1 MQFIARRDPFLK
13 PYEYIRPPELCKKNS
28 TLPKHTDLQY
38 TQHDIRYMHDAIR
51 ITMEEQKQ
59 SYPKSAQAF
68 TEAQNFLPGGVDS
81 PVRAFGGVD
90 VEPLFI
96 SAANGSKI
104 YDIDGN
110 EYIDYVGSWGPMI
123 LGHVHPRV
131 IEAIEAAV
139 KKGTSFGAPTLAETA
154 LAKRIV
160 NAFDSVEKVRL
171 LGSGTES
178 VMTAIRLARGYTK
191 KDLIIK
197 MAGCYHG
204 HSDSMLVAAGSGLAE
219 TGRPSSAGIP
229 DLIAELTIVIPY
241 NDIDAAETTF
251 QKHKGKIA
259 AVLVEPVAANMG
271 VVPPVDGYLQGLR
284 NLCDQNEALLIFDE
298 VITGFRIAYG
308 GAQELFG
315 VKADTTCLGKI
326 TGGGL
331 PLAAVGGRR
340 DIMDMLAP
348 AGTVYQAGTLSGN
361 PIATAAANATLD
373 ILEKGNCYEQL
384 EATSALLEKGL
395 SDAAKDAGIPLTINR
410 VGSIMSCFFTD
421 RPVRNF
427 ADVQSTNIKQF
438 KRFFAEMLK
447 LGVYLAPSAYEAMF
461 VSLAHTEQDIEKTT
475 KAAQKAF
482 HKIIN

>member
-1 MQFIARRDPFLK
+1 M
-13 PYEYIRPPELCKKNS
+13 PE
-28 TLPKHTDLQY
+28 TGDLQY
-38 TQHDIRYMHDAIR
+38 TQHDIRYTHDVIR
-51 ITMEEQKQ
+51 IMMEERKE

-68 TEAQNFLPGGVDS
+68 TEAKNFLPGGVNS

-96 SAANGSKI
+96 AAAKGSKI

-123 LGHVHPRV
+123 LGHAHPKV
-131 IEAIEAAV
+131 IKAIQAAV

-154 LAKRIV
+154 LAEKII
-160 NAFDSVEKVRL
+160 NAFDSIEKVRL
-171 LGSGTES
+171 LNSGTEA
-178 VMTAIRLARGYTK
+178 VMTAIRLARAYTK

-219 TGRPSSAGIP
+219 TATASSAGVP
-229 DLIAELTIVIPY
+229 DSIAELTVVIPY
-241 NDIDAAETTF
+241 NDIDAAETAF

-271 VVPPVDGYLQGLR
+271 VVPPVEGYLQSLR
-284 NLCDQNEALLIFDE
+284 NLCNAEKVLLIFDE

-315 VKADTTCLGKI
+315 VKADITCLGKI
-326 TGGGL
+326 IGGGL
-331 PLAAVGGRR
+331 PLAALGARA

-348 AGTVYQAGTLSGN
+348 AGAVYQAGTLSGN

-373 ILEKGNCYEQL
+373 ILAKGDCYNKL
-384 EATSALLEKGL
+384 EATSALLEAGL
-395 SDAAKDAGIPLTINR
+395 NEAAKDAGVPVTINR

-438 KRFFAEMLK
+438 KRFFAEMLRQ
-447 LGVYLAPSAYEAMF
+447 GVYLAPSAYEAMF
-461 VSLAHTEQDIEKTT
+461 VSLAHTKQDIEKTI

-482 HKIIN
+482 HKIVD

>member
-1 MQFIARRDPFLK
+1 MMKERR
-13 PYEYIRPPELCKKNS
+13 E
-28 TLPKHTDLQY
+28 
-38 TQHDIRYMHDAIR
+38 
-51 ITMEEQKQ
+51 

-68 TEAQNFLPGGVDS
+68 SNAKSLLPGGVNS

-90 VEPLFI
+90 VGPLFI
-96 SAANGSKI
+96 AAAMGSKI

-123 LGHVHPRV
+123 LGHAHPKV
-131 IEAIEAAV
+131 IEAIQAAV

-154 LAKRIV
+154 LAERIV

-171 LGSGTES
+171 LSSGTEA
-178 VMTAIRLARGYTK
+178 VMTTIRLARGYTK

-204 HSDSMLVAAGSGLAE
+204 HSDSMLAAAGSGLAE
-219 TGRPSSAGIP
+219 AGRPSSAGIP
-229 DLIAELTIVIPY
+229 GSIAGMTIVIPY
-241 NDIDAAETTF
+241 NDIEAVEAALR
-251 QKHKGKIA
+251 KYKGKIA

-271 VVPPVDGYLQGLR
+271 VVPPVKGYLRSLR
-284 NLCDQNEALLIFDE
+284 NLCDAEGTLLIFDE

-315 VKADTTCLGKI
+315 VKADITCLGKI
-326 TGGGL
+326 IGGGL
-331 PLAAVGGRR
+331 PLAALGGRA

-348 AGTVYQAGTLSGN
+348 AGPVYQAGTLSGN

-373 ILEKGNCYEQL
+373 ILSKGDCYEKLEVISAML
-384 EATSALLEKGL
+384 EAGL
-395 SDAAKDAGIPLTINR
+395 NDAAEDAGVAVTINR

-421 RPVRNF
+421 SPVRNF
-427 ADVQSTNIKQF
+427 ADVQSTDIKRF

-447 LGVYLAPSAYEAMF
+447 QGIYLAPSAYEAMF
-461 VSLAHTEQDIEKTT
+461 ISLAHTKQDIEKTIN
-475 KAAQKAF
+475 AAQKAF
-482 HKIIN
+482 RKVVN

>member
-1 MQFIARRDPFLK
+1 
-13 PYEYIRPPELCKKNS
+13 
-28 TLPKHTDLQY
+28 
-38 TQHDIRYMHDAIR
+38 
-51 ITMEEQKQ
+51 MEEQKE

-68 TEAQNFLPGGVDS
+68 TEAKSFLPGGVNS

-96 SAANGSKI
+96 AAANGSKI

-123 LGHVHPRV
+123 LGHTHPKV
-131 IEAIEAAV
+131 IEAIQAAV

-154 LAKRIV
+154 LAERIV
-160 NAFDSVEKVRL
+160 NAFDSVKKVRL
-171 LGSGTES
+171 LNSGTEA

-219 TGRPSSAGIP
+219 TGRPLSAGVP
-229 DLIAELTIVIPY
+229 ESIAELTVVIPY
-241 NDIDAAETTF
+241 NDIDAAETAF
-251 QKHKGKIA
+251 QKHKGEIA
-259 AVLVEPVAANMG
+259 AVMVEPVAANMG
-271 VVPPVDGYLQGLR
+271 VVPPVEGYLKALR
-284 NLCDQNEALLIFDE
+284 NLCDAEKVLLIFDE

-315 VKADTTCLGKI
+315 IKADITCLGKI
-326 TGGGL
+326 IGGGL
-331 PLAAVGGRR
+331 PLAALGARA

-348 AGTVYQAGTLSGN
+348 AGPVYQAGTLSGN

-373 ILEKGNCYEQL
+373 ILAKGNCYNKL
-384 EATSALLEKGL
+384 EAKSAMLADGL
-395 SDAAKDAGIPLTINR
+395 AEAAKKEGVSIVINR
-410 VGSIMSCFFTD
+410 VGSIMSCFFTEGK
-421 RPVRNF
+421 VRNF
-427 ADVQSTNIKQF
+427 ADVQSTDIKQF
-438 KRFFAEMLK
+438 KRFFAEMLRQ
-447 LGVYLAPSAYEAMF
+447 GIYLTPSAYEAMF
-461 VSLAHTEQDIEKTT
+461 VSLAHTKQDVEKTI

-482 HKIIN
+482 HKIVN

>member
-1 MQFIARRDPFLK
+1 MSIFNCLSFARKIALCRK
-13 PYEYIRPPELCKKNS
+13 PEIYNIRK
-28 TLPKHTDLQY
+28 TIY
-38 TQHDIRYMHDAIR
+38 DIRNTHDAIR
-51 ITMEEQKQ
+51 IMMEEQKE

-68 TEAQNFLPGGVDS
+68 TEAKNFLPGGVNS

-90 VEPLFI
+90 VEPVFI
-96 SAANGSKI
+96 AAANGSKI

-123 LGHVHPRV
+123 LGHAHPKV

-139 KKGTSFGAPTLAETA
+139 KKGTSFGAPTLAETT
-154 LAKRIV
+154 LAERIV

-171 LGSGTES
+171 LSSGTEA

-204 HSDSMLVAAGSGLAE
+204 HSDSLLVAAGSGLAE
-219 TGRPSSAGIP
+219 AGRPSSAGVP
-229 DLIAELTIVIPY
+229 DSIAKLTIVIPY
-241 NDIDAAETTF
+241 NDIEAVEAVFE
-251 QKHKGKIA
+251 KHKGKIA

-308 GAQELFG
+308 GAQQLFNI
-315 VKADTTCLGKI
+315 KADITCLGKI
-326 TGGGL
+326 IGGGL
-331 PLAAVGGRR
+331 PLAALGAKV
-340 DIMDMLAP
+340 DIMDMLSP
-348 AGTVYQAGTLSGN
+348 AGQVYQAGTLSGN

-384 EATSALLEKGL
+384 EATSAPLGKGL
-395 SDAAKDAGIPLTINR
+395 SDVAKDAGISVTINR
-410 VGSIMSCFFTD
+410 VGSIMSCFFTEGK
-421 RPVRNF
+421 VRNF

-438 KRFFAEMLK
+438 KRFFAEMLRQDIF
-447 LGVYLAPSAYEAMF
+447 LAPSAYEAMF
-461 VSLAHTEQDIEKTT
+461 VSLAHTKQDIEKTI
-475 KAAQKAF
+475 KAAKNAF
-482 HKIIN
+482 RKVIN

>member
-1 MQFIARRDPFLK
+1 M
-13 PYEYIRPPELCKKNS
+13 
-28 TLPKHTDLQY
+28 
-38 TQHDIRYMHDAIR
+38 
-51 ITMEEQKQ
+51 MEEEKK

-68 TEAQNFLPGGVDS
+68 TKAKNFLPGGVNS

-96 SAANGSKI
+96 AAANGSKI

-123 LGHVHPRV
+123 LGHAHPKV

-154 LAKRIV
+154 LAERIV
-160 NAFDSVEKVRL
+160 SAFDSVEKVRL
-171 LGSGTES
+171 LGSGTEA

-204 HSDSMLVAAGSGLAE
+204 HSDSLLVAAGSGLAE

-229 DLIAELTIVIPY
+229 DLIAELTIVTPY
-241 NDIDAAETTF
+241 NDIGAAETAF
-251 QKHKGKIA
+251 EKHKGEIA
-259 AVLVEPVAANMG
+259 AILVEPVAANMG
-271 VVPPVDGYLQGLR
+271 VVPPIDGYLEALR
-284 NLCDQNEALLIFDE
+284 NLCDAEEALLIFDE

-308 GAQELFG
+308 GAQELFSI
-315 VKADTTCLGKI
+315 KADITCLGKI
-326 TGGGL
+326 IGGGL
-331 PLAAVGGRR
+331 PAAAVGGRR

-348 AGTVYQAGTLSGN
+348 AGAVYQAGTLSGN

-384 EATSALLEKGL
+384 EATSAMLEAGL
-395 SDAAKDAGIPLTINR
+395 SKAARDAGEPVTINR
-410 VGSIMSCFFTD
+410 VGSIMSCFFTEGK
-421 RPVRNF
+421 VRNF
-427 ADVQSTNIKQF
+427 TDVQSTNIKQF
-438 KRFFAEMLK
+438 KRFFTEMLK
-447 LGVYLAPSAYEAMF
+447 QGIYIAPSAYEAMF
-461 VSLAHTEQDIEKTT
+461 VSLAHTEQDIEKTIS
-475 KAAQKAF
+475 AAQEAF
-482 HKIIN
+482 HKIAN